1 MTGLNYSMSRFP
13 DRDFVHKG
21 AIHCSSNIGYQ
32 GRSLMQASY
41 PIGNSHGGL
50 VCIKGQW
57 YIFDHRV
64 TNGSPFSRQ
73 GVAEKI
79 TIHPDGTIDMVEST
93 SCGLNDGPLKGS
105 GTYPAYIACVL
116 MGETAGEM
124 LNPMEMTGPCV
135 TQDGPDY
142 DPPKPEGAEING
154 ETEKDAPVSYITGL
168 EDGSQAGYKYFDM
181 TNTRH
186 LSVVSRGAGGK
197 LEILNGESGEAVAEI
212 LLSQSDDWAVSETDF
227 MPERIV
233 AERTDIAVSRCPL
246 FLRYQGEGSIDIL
259 EFTLS

>member
-1 MTGLNYSMSRFP
+1 M
-13 DRDFVHKG
+13 
-21 AIHCSSNIGYQ
+21 
-32 GRSLMQASY
+32 
-41 PIGNSHGGL
+41 
-50 VCIKGQW
+50 
-57 YIFDHRV
+57 
-64 TNGSPFSRQ
+64 
-73 GVAEKI
+73 
-79 TIHPDGTIDMVEST
+79 
-93 SCGLNDGPLKGS
+93 KGS

-168 EDGSQAGYKYFDM
+168 EDGSQ
-181 TNTRH
+181 
-186 LSVVSRGAGGK
+186 
-197 LEILNGESGEAVAEI
+197 
-212 LLSQSDDWAVSETDF
+212 SDDWAVSETDF